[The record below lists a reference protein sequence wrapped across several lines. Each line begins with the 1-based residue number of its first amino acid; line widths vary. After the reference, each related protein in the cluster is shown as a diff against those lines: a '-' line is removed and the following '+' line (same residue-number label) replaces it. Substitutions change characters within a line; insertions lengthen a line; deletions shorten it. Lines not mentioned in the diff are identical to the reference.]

1 MGRRDHFLAYQPMHS
16 GTNMWHRES
25 AIAGAHGHLFISRRF
40 SSTEKASLNPRL
52 TVRCAYP
59 DTSLPPTEVTFGLSA
74 LDELE
79 EVSVGI
85 ASGEY
90 R

>member
-1 MGRRDHFLAYQPMHS
+1 MWSAWAPFIGGRFR
-16 GTNMWHRES
+16 
-25 AIAGAHGHLFISRRF
+25 
-40 SSTEKASLNPRL
+40 STEKARRNPCL